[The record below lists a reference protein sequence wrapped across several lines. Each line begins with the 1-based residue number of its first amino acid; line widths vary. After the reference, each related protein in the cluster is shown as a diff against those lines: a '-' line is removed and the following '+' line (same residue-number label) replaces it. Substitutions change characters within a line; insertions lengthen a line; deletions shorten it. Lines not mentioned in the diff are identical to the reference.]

1 MIKKVILNLIKLY
14 QKTLSPD
21 SGYFS
26 YKYPAGCCR
35 FYPNCSEYSYQAIE
49 KYGIFKG
56 IFLSIKRVC
65 KCNPFSKGGYDAL
78 K

>member
-1 MIKKVILNLIKLY
+1 MKKIILLLIRLY
-14 QKTLSPD
+14 QRTLSPD
-21 SGYFS
+21 TGVFS
-26 YKYPAGCCR
+26 YRHPNGYCR

-56 IFLSIKRVC
+56 IYLSLKRIYHC
-65 KCNPFSKGGYDAL
+65 HPFNQGGYDPL